1 MIQILASDKHSSL
14 FPPGKKSFIN
24 LAQAVSVS
32 TMAGVTH
39 RVGEAFEVLDKL
51 PENHDQKRNRPQP
64 EPEMNDQNHHRPEVS
79 RQQPE
84 TDAGNDESE
93 LSRRLVGPENPTAI
107 QGLFCYNELFFQRKR
122 ISCKQSARWQQYP
135 GCQRHNCHAIG
146 KFAHLQKH

>member
-1 MIQILASDKHSSL
+1 MIQMLANDKHSFL
-14 FPPGKKSFIN
+14 FLPGKKSFIT

-64 EPEMNDQNHHRPEVS
+64 EPEMNDRNHHRPEVS
-79 RQQPE
+79 LQEPE

-107 QGLFCYNELFFQRKR
+107 QGLF
-122 ISCKQSARWQQYP
+122 
-135 GCQRHNCHAIG
+135 
-146 KFAHLQKH
+146 